1 MQCCKCENALR
12 DPEAIKCTACQLQY
26 HFQCASLS
34 EEEFKRMLPMNKNKW
49 KCPTCK
55 QQKPTPKP
63 KDMDGFIIFM
73 ETKFKEQRSALQDDI
88 RSEINSLQV
97 SLTNLESKFEGQ
109 LSKCTTRVTTLET
122 DISQCKKSFG
132 EIREENDALKKDL
145 LSLKSKTAKLEQ
157 QARCCN
163 IEIQNVPES
172 KTENLENM
180 ITKLGTTVGV
190 PIELAAVRAVH
201 RVAHNSANTGRPK
214 AIVVQFTTRRLRDN
228 VLAAARV
235 RRELQSD
242 CLMELQG
249 KPPQTIYVTEHLTL
263 ENKIL
268 FSKARALKKKGYSW
282 VWAKDGNIMARKGD
296 ATPILHI
303 RSESDIHKLLNN
315 S

>member
-1 MQCCKCENALR
+1 
-12 DPEAIKCTACQLQY
+12 
-26 HFQCASLS
+26 
-34 EEEFKRMLPMNKNKW
+34 MLPMNKNKW
-49 KCPTCK
+49 KCPNCK
-55 QQKPTPKP
+55 QQKSIPKP
-63 KDMDGFIIFM
+63 KDMEGLTLFI
-73 ETKFKEQRSALQDDI
+73 EAKFKEQRSALHDDI
-88 RSEINSLQV
+88 RTEINSLQA
-97 SLTNLESKFEGQ
+97 SLTDLESKFESQ
-109 LSKCTTRVTTLET
+109 MSKCSTRVTTLES
-122 DISQCKKSFG
+122 DVSQCKKSFG
-132 EIREENDALKKDL
+132 EVQEENNLLKNDL

-172 KTENLENM
+172 KMENLENM
-180 ITKLGTTVGV
+180 IKKLGVTLGV

-201 RVAHNSANTGRPK
+201 RVAHNSAKTGRPK

-235 RRELQSD
+235 RRDLQSD
-242 CLMELQG
+242 CLLEPQG
-249 KPPQTIYVTEHLTL
+249 KPPQPIYVSEHLTL

-268 FSKARALKKKGYSW
+268 FSKARALKKKGYTW

-303 RSESDIHKLLNN
+303 RSENDITKLLNN